1 MAFPHPQ
8 SRKDKYR
15 NEDKP
20 SSGRVVGNL
29 VKRTIDVTEY
39 RNAEDDVNPAKN
51 RTLGALVHDGLLHG
65 FTIHLDFMNFDQ
77 PEAAG
82 WAFE

>member
-1 MAFPHPQ
+1 MAFPHPK
-8 SRKDKYR
+8 SRKDDDR

-20 SSGRVVGNL
+20 SSEGVVVKL
-29 VKRTIDVTEY
+29 VKRTINITEY